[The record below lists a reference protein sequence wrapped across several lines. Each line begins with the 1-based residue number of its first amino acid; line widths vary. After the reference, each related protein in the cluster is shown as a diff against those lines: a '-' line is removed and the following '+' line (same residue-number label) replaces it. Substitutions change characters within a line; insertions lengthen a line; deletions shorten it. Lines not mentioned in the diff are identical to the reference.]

1 MTHLAFVLSRLAN
14 AVSAE
19 PARAVPQHLTILDA
33 ALYCWE
39 LDEDLDQLVTDPAD
53 GSTAVQEPERFT
65 RLLLDRLRAEK
76 DLSTLLTTPCC
87 APGPEGDVKGP
98 GHADRSSSGV
108 PNPGNVVDAC
118 LQAFRDAGLPATMS
132 SAELVSR
139 LRARPGLAGNRWQY
153 AELTPIRLSR
163 ILAPHG
169 VRPRTIRFPER
180 QLKGYLRTSFP
191 EAGRSAG
198 SP

>member
-1 MTHLAFVLSRLAN
+1 MIHLAFVLSRLAN

-19 PARAVPQHLTILDA
+19 PARAIPQHLTILDA

-39 LDEDLDQLVTDPAD
+39 LDEDLNQLVTDPAD
-53 GSTAVQEPERFT
+53 GSTAVQQPERFT

-76 DLSTLLTTPCC
+76 DLNTLLTTPCC
-87 APGPEGDVKGP
+87 APTPDGDVKGP
-98 GHADRSSSGV
+98 DHADPSSSGE
-108 PNPGNVVDAC
+108 PYTGNVVDAC
-118 LQAFRDAGLPATMS
+118 LQAFRDAGLPAAMS
-132 SAELVSR
+132 SADLVSR
-139 LRARPGLAGNRWQY
+139 LRSRPGLAGSHWNY
-153 AELTPIRLSR
+153 AELTPLRLSR

-191 EAGRSAG
+191 EAARSAG

>member
-1 MTHLAFVLSRLAN
+1 MINLPFVLSRLAN

-19 PARAVPQHLTILDA
+19 PARALPQHLMILDA

-39 LDEDLDQLVTDPAD
+39 LDEDLNQLVTDPAD
-53 GSTAVQEPERFT
+53 GSTAVQQPERFT

-76 DLSTLLTTPCC
+76 DLNTLLTTPWC
-87 APGPEGDVKGP
+87 APAPDGDLKGP
-98 GHADRSSSGV
+98 GPADPSSSGE
-108 PNPGNVVDAC
+108 PYTVVDAC
-118 LQAFRDAGLPATMS
+118 LQAFLDAGLPAAMS
-132 SAELVSR
+132 SADLVSR
-139 LRARPGLAGNRWQY
+139 LRARPGLAGSHWNY
-153 AELTPIRLSR
+153 AELTPLRLSR

-180 QLKGYLRTSFP
+180 QLKGYLRTSFQQ
-191 EAGRSAG
+191 AARSAG

>member
-1 MTHLAFVLSRLAN
+1 MIHLAFVLSRLGN

-19 PARAVPQHLTILDA
+19 PARAIPQHLAILDA

-39 LDEDLDQLVTDPAD
+39 LDEDLHQLVTDPAD
-53 GSTAVQEPERFT
+53 GSTAVQQPERFT

-76 DLSTLLTTPCC
+76 DLNTLLTTPCC
-87 APGPEGDVKGP
+87 SPSAEDDGKGP
-98 GHADRSSSGV
+98 GHADRSSSGA
-108 PNPGNVVDAC
+108 PYTGTVVDAC
-118 LQAFRDAGLPATMS
+118 LQAFQDAGLPATMS
-132 SAELVSR
+132 SADLVSR
-139 LRARPGLAGNRWQY
+139 LRALPGLAGNRWQY
-153 AELTPIRLSR
+153 AELTPLRLSR

-180 QLKGYLRTSFP
+180 QLKGYLRTSFL
-191 EAGRSAG
+191 EAGHPDG